1 MIEKIFKGH
10 RYAVE
15 LHIEGV
21 RDQIRAYVSLNQDEI
36 ENLEEGI
43 PVKVCF
49 PKESIKIISNE

>member
-1 MIEKIFKGH
+1 M
-10 RYAVE
+10 E